1 MPQTAYDL
9 DPEPLNEQTSGTLNL
24 SESFASLPGALA
36 LILALG
42 AIDWMWAEYDG
53 LTFVGWTQFS
63 LVLICL
69 GLVFLVY
76 SYFGRDSRLGDAG
89 CYAFLWVAFSATG
102 VILTYLAATL
112 CLPLHDFELSQ
123 IDRALGF
130 DWAKSAGILVAHR
143 WVLLAAG
150 VVYNS
155 MLPQIVASILYFAH
169 IGRSDRN
176 HEFLWLGMTS
186 LLITAVISG
195 LVPAVGP
202 YSAGDMPYWSK
213 MLLTIRSG
221 TETRFAITKMQG
233 IIAMPSFHT
242 VLKAIFV
249 YVHRPPLRSF
259 VPIVVLDFLMVLAVP
274 FVGHHYLIDIIAG
287 AMVAA
292 VCIVLVRVA
301 LTSTNKTAA
310 AHP

>member
-1 MPQTAYDL
+1 MLRTAHDL
-9 DPEPLNEQTSGTLNL
+9 EPVPLNEQTSGTLNV

-42 AIDWMWAEYDG
+42 AVDWTWAEYDG

-89 CYAFLWVAFSATG
+89 YYAFLWVAFSATG

-112 CLPLHDFELSQ
+112 CLPLRDSDLSQ

-130 DWAKSAGILVAHR
+130 DWAKSVGILAAHR

-176 HEFLWLGMTS
+176 REFLWLGMTS
-186 LLITAVISG
+186 LLITTVISG

-202 YSAGDMPYWSK
+202 YSAGEMPHWSK

-221 TETRFAITKMQG
+221 TETRFTINEMQG

-242 VLKAIFV
+242 VLAAIFV

-259 VPIVVLDFLMVLAVP
+259 VPIAVLNFLMVLTVP
-274 FVGHHYLIDIIAG
+274 FVGHHYLIDVIAG
-287 AMVAA
+287 AIVAA
-292 VCIVLVRVA
+292 VCIVLLSSMLR
-301 LTSTNKTAA
+301 TPRKTAA